1 MLVKLHSFRL
11 FSLFPYSA
19 SFYLISVAIFVRLF
33 VLSIQSSLYL
43 YSLNYSTF
51 FPIRLKHFY
60 SLSLLSLSPFSVSLF
75 SCVSS
80 LLPLYSIKYLY
91 LHLYLS
97 NSLIR
102 LIYLFTCYFTCLLTS
117 SIVLL
122 LSTL

>member
-19 SFYLISVAIFVRLF
+19 SFYLISQLLSSFVYSCYLFNRLYISIHLTTLPSSPS
-33 VLSIQSSLYL
+33 VLNPSTLYL
-43 YSLNYSTF
+43 YSHYLLF
-51 FPIRLKHFY
+51 
-60 SLSLLSLSPFSVSLF
+60 LSLCSP
-75 SCVSS
+75 CVCR
-80 LLPLYSIKYLY
+80 PFYPFIKYLY

-102 LIYLFTCYFTCLLTS
+102 LIYLFSCYFTRLLTS
-117 SIVLL
+117 SFVLL